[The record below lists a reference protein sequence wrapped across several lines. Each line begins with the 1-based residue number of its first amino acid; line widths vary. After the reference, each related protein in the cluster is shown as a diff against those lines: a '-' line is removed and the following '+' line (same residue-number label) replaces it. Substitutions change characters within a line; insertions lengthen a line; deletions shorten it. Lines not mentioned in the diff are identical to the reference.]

1 MLEIDIRKNK
11 KKKRACKKYRQK
23 MYEEDKQKKTEYM
36 KQYKKNYPNN
46 VLKNKK
52 ENNELKTVEVD
63 AGTSFIKDEVESFSD
78 ADV

>member
-1 MLEIDIRKNK
+1 
-11 KKKRACKKYRQK
+11 